1 MNIIGNILKNTKVST
16 RIFLVALIPFLSLAF
31 LTTKIII
38 ETNHERNQAEYIKQV
53 TNIFSYTAEIADDL
67 QKETSYAAGYL
78 ATGNRSYYNPFTK
91 EYDKQIVTTNEEIT
105 KFTKFFKNIDKS
117 KFSTDFIERTERIIS
132 HLESLD
138 EIRKEVKAHKIIA
151 EESFE
156 KYDIISEE
164 LFTLVDYV
172 ATHAKSPDIIKQLM
186 VYKDAIGMGEE
197 LSMQR
202 SFVIIALQSEEIS
215 PEERE
220 KFSEF
225 KGAYNTRYT
234 SFEGLASDE
243 EKKFYKELVKESK
256 TVKELRN
263 IEKYFLKEG
272 YERQFLSFDP
282 IKLFNTYENE
292 IVTHNELAKK
302 VMKNIIELASKEAEE
317 KKSEMIFDIIMDI
330 IQLIVTWIIVYA
342 IAKAITDILHEL
354 TARMGDLTQGNY
366 NIEFPDAGKNNE
378 LADIRNALE
387 IFRTNSLEMEEMKRK
402 QEEAEIEAEKQ
413 RKLAMLKMADSFDS
427 QTADLIK
434 SLLEAA
440 KEMQGS
446 ANELEQASNE
456 TSQASTLV
464 ASAATQADSNV
475 QTVAAAG
482 EELTASSSE
491 IAKQVGDVARKAT
504 QASSDAESST
514 QSVEKLNSLA
524 VEIGEVVGAIKDI
537 AEQTNLLALNAT
549 IEAARAGEA
558 GKGFAVVA
566 DEVKKLATETAQ
578 KTEMIDTQVQNI
590 QTAIHESST
599 AMKKIISNISEIDHA
614 TNSVAAAVEEQN
626 AATNEIGRNVAEA
639 STGTSQVSR
648 SITEVQSA
656 AVETG
661 QAAKVVLDTANHL
674 NVVSSDLKEQ
684 VSIFLET
691 IRRDNKV

>member
-1 MNIIGNILKNTKVST
+1 MNIIGNMLKNTKVRT
-16 RIFLVALIPFLSLAF
+16 RILLVALIPFLSLAF
-31 LTTKIII
+31 VTAKIII
-38 ETNHERNQAEYIKQV
+38 ETNHERSQAEYIKQI
-53 TNIFSYTAEIADDL
+53 TDIFSYTIEIADDL
-67 QKETSYAAGYL
+67 QIETSYAVGYL
-78 ATGNRSYYNPFTK
+78 ATGSSNYYNPFTK
-91 EYDKQIVTTNEEIT
+91 EYEKQITISNEEIT
-105 KFTKFFKNIDKS
+105 KFTQIFKNIDKS
-117 KFSTDFIERTERIIS
+117 NFSTDFVKKTETMIEN
-132 HLESLD
+132 LGKLNKL
-138 EIRKEVKAHKIIA
+138 RKKVKEHQINS

-156 KYDIISEE
+156 EYEIISEE
-164 LFTLVDYV
+164 LLSLLGYV
-172 ATHAKSPDIIKQLM
+172 VNQAQSPDIIKQLM
-186 VYKDAIGMGEE
+186 VYEDAVSMGKE

-202 SFVIIALQSEEIS
+202 SFAIMALQSGEIS
-215 PEERE
+215 SEERG

-225 KGAYNTRYT
+225 KGAYNARYD
-234 SFEGLASDE
+234 SFVSMASDE
-243 EKKFYKELVKESK
+243 EKKYYKELVEESE
-256 TVKELRN
+256 TAKELNN
-263 IEKYFLKEG
+263 IEKIFLKEG
-272 YERQFLSFDP
+272 YEHQFLSLDP
-282 IKLFNTYENE
+282 IQLFNIYEKE
-292 IVTHNELAKK
+292 VTAHNELAKE
-302 VMKNIIELASKEAEE
+302 VMKNVVELASTKAEE
-317 KKSEMIFDIIMDI
+317 KRSEMMFNIIMDI
-330 IQLIVTWIIVYA
+330 IQLIVTWVVVYA
-342 IAKAITDILHEL
+342 IAKTITDILHEL
-354 TARMGDLTQGNY
+354 AARMGDLTQGNY

-378 LADIRNALE
+378 LANIRNALE
-387 IFRTNSLEMEEMKRK
+387 IFRTNSIEMEEMKRK
-402 QEEAEIEAEKQ
+402 QEAAEIEAEKQ
-413 RKLAMLKMADSFDS
+413 RKLAMLKMADSFDN

-434 SLLEAA
+434 GLLEAA

-482 EELTASSSE
+482 EELTASSAE
-491 IAKQVGDVARKAT
+491 IAKQVGEVAKKAT
-504 QASSDAESST
+504 HASSDAQSST
-514 QSVEKLNSLA
+514 QSVEKLNALA

-674 NVVSSDLKEQ
+674 NVVSTDLKEQ

-691 IRRDNKV
+691 IRKDNKV